1 MGTANRSSVPAALSE
16 FPDACSAAGP
26 LLVGG
31 AWFSLSER
39 RAWVH
44 PAVKLDDLVHQR
56 ARLGILAMTSEAKR
70 VELAWARGQAA
81 G

>member
-1 MGTANRSSVPAALSE
+1 M
-16 FPDACSAAGP
+16 
-26 LLVGG
+26 
-31 AWFSLSER
+31 
-39 RAWVH
+39 H

-56 ARLGILAMTSEAKR
+56 ARLGILAITSEAKR